1 MANESGS
8 RQSLSDHN
16 QETASCV
23 QQPNVSYQ
31 VIPLRIP
38 PTRSTEQPYQL
49 TAADGNGYTHC
60 PLYETGRGSTEGQQ
74 VGEISFS
81 ENHFASFSDSSGQD
95 TDEQEH

>member
-8 RQSLSDHN
+8 RQGLSDYN

-38 PTRSTEQPYQL
+38 TEQPYQL

-60 PLYETGRGSTEGQQ
+60 PLYETGRRSTEGQH